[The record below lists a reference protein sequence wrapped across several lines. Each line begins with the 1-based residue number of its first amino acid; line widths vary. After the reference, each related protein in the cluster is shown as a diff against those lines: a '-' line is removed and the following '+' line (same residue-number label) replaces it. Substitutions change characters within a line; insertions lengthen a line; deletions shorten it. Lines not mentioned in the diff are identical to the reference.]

1 MLKRSNNKWWKRPRL
16 WRGDLLFDP
25 CDFGIVVGDVPPWR
39 DDLYMVG
46 ARGVEPLTFCVS
58 SKRSNQLSY
67 APEKCGLV
75 RVDGLEPSTPT
86 L

>member
-1 MLKRSNNKWWKRPRL
+1 
-16 WRGDLLFDP
+16 
-25 CDFGIVVGDVPPWR
+25 
-39 DDLYMVG
+39 MVG